1 MITLHLLNNKRL
13 IVVSLAVLV
22 GVGAVSFFAFT
33 LSADDPFTEQD
44 VLKQQGILWAQGR
57 LSGSDEVALFVNGYP
72 VSVAE
77 VMESKAVSEFSTK
90 TWRSAYDRRITVNH
104 PSLNEK
110 GLNHAASMAI
120 YDGESPV
127 LEDVVIPMKPQ
138 IDIWEKHG
146 TDAMAVGHLISVYA
160 YLTTAIEAGYALT
173 DAEVAAEVARRRE
186 VHEETRDEKTTQI
199 ILDQETG
206 ESKTVTYET
215 VRNHRVDGY
224 IETVG
229 EDKYW
234 NEILPAQVFREMTT
248 YKWREA
254 AYGDV
259 KEISEMYEINLR
271 LHREAEANVK
281 VEFTDKLRLNVTL
294 NQAFAFIRDSR
305 NYDSQVARDH
315 GEETLQIVTQ

>member
-1 MITLHLLNNKRL
+1 MHLLNNKRL

-33 LSADDPFTEQD
+33 LLVDDPFTEQD
-44 VLKQQGILWAQGR
+44 VPKQQGIQWAQGR

-90 TWRSAYDRRITVNH
+90 TWRSAYDRRISANH

-110 GLNHAASMAI
+110 GLNHAASKAAF

-127 LEDVVIPMKPQ
+127 LEDLVIPMKPQ

-160 YLTTAIEAGYALT
+160 YLTTAMEAGYALT

-199 ILDQETG
+199 DLDQETG
-206 ESKTVTYET
+206 ESKTVIYET
-215 VRNHRVDGY
+215 VRNHSVDSY

-259 KEISEMYEINLR
+259 KQISEMYEINLR
-271 LHREAEANVK
+271 LNREAEANVK
-281 VEFTDKLRLNVTL
+281 VEFTDKLRMNVTL

-305 NYDSQVARDH
+305 NYDSQLARDAAKKPSR
-315 GEETLQIVTQ
+315 